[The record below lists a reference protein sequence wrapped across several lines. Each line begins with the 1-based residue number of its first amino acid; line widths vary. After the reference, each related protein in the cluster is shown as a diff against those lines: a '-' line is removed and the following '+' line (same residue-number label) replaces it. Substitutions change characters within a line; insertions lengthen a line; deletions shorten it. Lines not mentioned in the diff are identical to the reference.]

1 MATLNPGT
9 IYTGPDLVEDSK
21 IQRVTRF
28 PAAADFRSPVQPP
41 AGLDSWQVQSGNFRA
56 PPPYETPQTGNLMET
71 QGVVGG
77 YQPSQNWAYDASRVA
92 AQNAFAKQKRMS
104 SHLNK
109 SRSKRRN
116 KPFGQTMR
124 PAIAVDTSYSRH
136 RGPAPRQVFPA
147 AVGGLFATG
156 KPGMVPPEE
165 EKAPSKF
172 KWLGLAKSASIR
184 KLRSDD
190 RKESLDKL
198 APTYELQEKGSYPE
212 DDGFRFKSKTMRR
225 NAPEVKPETK
235 PVMVPFVPGPPPDP
249 PVAQISVPETP
260 ENIQPPRMSPLDVS
274 PSDRPITVGLTVS
287 PEQVSDYDTPQSAQ
301 SGNNLGVHPA
311 NHQRSNS
318 PASAETPTIIVTPA
332 REKAGWL
339 FPIDNRPRPASSVYS
354 RATNAY
360 TMYNPSREYIPPVP
374 AIPANFE
381 TRNDNSPGGISTAN
395 GFVVSESPS
404 PSEPAP
410 PQPAASSKAQEIANT
425 KKPRVTSDATLFE
438 EDQTPQSAG
447 TLRGPTGLYIDTN
460 IPPTPHRSKG
470 WWNIIT
476 TPFEFTPSRFRFAP
490 GTPSDASTPM
500 IPMIL
505 SRFSRSPDLH
515 RNFSARSRAA
525 QTPQSSTTAFTSPA
539 TWERSSSDESPVRT
553 HDDLGISTIPSR
565 ESLDRSYQPE
575 GAQSAISASDREI
588 PVALGPGFEA
598 KADSPTNP
606 APPSHNNSNNVFHLS
621 NHYHFNGVPFY
632 RDRDF
637 VRSDT
642 LRSTDTTPVVA
653 VASLGTVLSARA
665 VHEPHDP
672 TSTPRSMNAYVEDAP
687 AEPRAATAAATPRRS
702 TSTRRSSRP
711 HDISMPAPAGV
722 IPSSRRTSADVPV
735 SSRRTSS
742 EIPQSNQRPA
752 AGFLYSNHRAAEA
765 PYSNQREQAPAPY
778 SNPPAPA
785 EAPYFPPPP
794 TQVHHHHHHQ
804 QNNYFTQDPPS
815 YGSPNEPLE
824 RGGTRRP
831 FPGSPHYTEK
841 VQKAPKAPKAPRR
854 KGAGGYW
861 HLFPKRN
868 HAKQDP
874 NDPAAKKK
882 KKRRCCC
889 WCCCIFFLILLII
902 MAALLGTLLPR
913 RHSSD
918 GGTSGTSSTG
928 GSSTSPDGSPS
939 ATNVPDTPS
948 VWLNLTGFPPIPT
961 GVATIAQPDNNY
973 EESGCVSPQTMWSCA
988 VPKEQQQ
995 ELEPNEPNQPNFK
1008 FQIKFV
1014 NGTISNTTAL
1024 QPTKVK
1030 RSIQQRRWLN
1040 FLRTRDEPT
1049 PSPSAPSREDQ
1060 AFLGNTTD
1068 GNSSPFA
1075 GEDTPFFISFLNGEH
1090 VSSKRLAKRQSSTN
1104 GTIADIIPDP
1114 DIASDGTA
1122 AAANLLFFPANQP
1135 LKLYNRGTPTEHYG
1149 FYNYF
1154 DRSIFLKN
1162 NIAVNSTDTGEIQA
1176 DRDGGS
1182 TKDAAKVRCTW
1193 RQTRYLVQIWTNS
1206 EDSKALLPTST
1217 SSGAS
1222 STASSA
1228 VNFDRPG
1235 SFPYPVTITLD
1246 RHGGN
1251 ITEKMIYCYG
1261 MDDEGRII
1269 DDSAKLQLENRDFSG
1284 TLVNPASGPF
1294 GNVNVTLAEGGPGG
1308 IDGGTGGC
1316 GCKWRNWENA

>member
-9 IYTGPDLVEDSK
+9 TYANSDFVDGDSK

-28 PAAADFRSPVQPP
+28 PGAADFRSPAQPP
-41 AGLDSWQVQSGNFRA
+41 AGLDSWQAQSGDFRA
-56 PPPYETPQTGNLMET
+56 PPPYETSQVDDAMEN
-71 QGVVGG
+71 QGVAGG
-77 YQPSQNWAYDASRVA
+77 YHPSQNWEYDASRVA
-92 AQNAFAKQKRMS
+92 ARNAFAKQKRLS

-109 SRSKRRN
+109 SKSKRRN

-124 PAIAVDTSYSRH
+124 PAIAVDTNYTRH

-156 KPGMVPPEE
+156 KPGMVSPEE
-165 EKAPSKF
+165 DKAPSKF
-172 KWLGLAKSASIR
+172 KWLGLVKSASMR
-184 KLRSDD
+184 KLRPDD
-190 RKESLDKL
+190 RKESFEKL
-198 APTYELQEKGSYPE
+198 APTYELQEKAPLPE
-212 DDGFRFKSKTMRR
+212 DDGYRFKAKTMRR

-235 PVMVPFVPGPPPDP
+235 PVMVPFVPGPPPDLP
-249 PVAQISVPETP
+249 IAHIRLPETP
-260 ENIQPPRMSPLDVS
+260 EETQPPRMSPLDVS
-274 PSDRPITVGLTVS
+274 PSDRPITIGLTVS
-287 PEQVSDYDTPQSAQ
+287 PEQVSEHDTPQS
-301 SGNNLGVHPA
+301 VHSRDFLDVHSA
-311 NHQRSNS
+311 GRQRSPS
-318 PASAETPTIIVTPA
+318 PGSAETPTIIVTPA

-339 FPIDNRPRPASSVYS
+339 FPTMDNRPRPASSVYS

-360 TMYNPSREYIPPVP
+360 TVYNPSREHIPPVP
-374 AIPANFE
+374 AIPASFE
-381 TRNDNSPGGISTAN
+381 IRNDNSPGGISTAN
-395 GFVVSESPS
+395 GFVISET
-404 PSEPAP
+404 PSEAAP
-410 PQPAASSKAQEIANT
+410 PQPAVSSKAQEIANT
-425 KKPRVTSDATLFE
+425 KKPRVTSEATLFE
-438 EDQTPQSAG
+438 EDNTPQSAG
-447 TLRGPTGLYIDTN
+447 SLRGPTGLYIDTN
-460 IPPTPHRSKG
+460 IPPTPHRSRG
-470 WWNIIT
+470 WWNVIT

-490 GTPSDASTPM
+490 STPSDASTPIM
-500 IPMIL
+500 PML
-505 SRFSRSPDLH
+505 PSFLSRSPDLR

-525 QTPQSSTTAFTSPA
+525 QTPQSSSTAFSPA
-539 TWERSSSDESPVRT
+539 SWERSSLDESPART
-553 HDDLGISTIPSR
+553 HDDLGISTVRSR
-565 ESLDRSYQPE
+565 ESLNRSYQPE

-588 PVALGPGFEA
+588 PVALGQGFEP
-598 KADSPTNP
+598 KSDSNTNP
-606 APPSHNNSNNVFHLS
+606 APPSHSHDSNNAFHFS
-621 NHYHFNGVPFY
+621 SHYHSNGVPFY
-632 RDRDF
+632 RDEDF
-637 VRSDT
+637 VRRDT
-642 LRSTDTTPVVA
+642 VRSTDTTPVVA

-665 VHEPHDP
+665 VHEPHNLTD
-672 TSTPRSMNAYVEDAP
+672 TPRSMNAYVEDAP

-722 IPSSRRTSADVPV
+722 IPSSRRTSADVPY
-735 SSRRTSS
+735 SSRRASAET
-742 EIPQSNQRPA
+742 PRSNQHAA
-752 AGFLYSNHRAAEA
+752 AGFPYSNHRAAEDIH
-765 PYSNQREQAPAPY
+765 PSQREQAPAPY

-785 EAPYFPPPP
+785 QAPYFPPPP
-794 TQVHHHHHHQ
+794 TQVHHHHQHH
-804 QNNYFTQDPPS
+804 NYFAQEPPS
-815 YGSPNEPLE
+815 YGNPNEPLE

-841 VQKAPKAPKAPRR
+841 PQKAPKAPKAPRQ

-861 HLFPKRN
+861 SLFSKA
-868 HAKQDP
+868 AKHDP
-874 NDPAAKKK
+874 SDPLAKKK

-889 WCCCIFFLILLII
+889 WCFCITILLILLII

-913 RHSSD
+913 NKGSDDSS
-918 GGTSGTSSTG
+918 SSTG

-961 GVATIAQPDNNY
+961 GVATIAEPDNSY
-973 EESGCVSPQTMWSCA
+973 EESGCVSPETMWSCA

-995 ELEPNEPNQPNFK
+995 DLEPNEPNQPNFK

-1024 QPTKVK
+1024 QPTKTK
-1030 RSIQQRRWLN
+1030 RSIQHRRWLN

-1049 PSPSAPSREDQ
+1049 PSPSAPSHEDQ

-1068 GNSSPFA
+1068 GASSPFA
-1075 GEDTPFFISFLNGEH
+1075 GEDTPFFISFLNGDH
-1090 VSSKRLAKRQSSTN
+1090 VSSKRLAKRATN
-1104 GTIADIIPDP
+1104 GSIADIIPAP
-1114 DIASDGTA
+1114 DVASDGTA

-1135 LKLYNRGTPTEHYG
+1135 LKLYNRGAADEHYG

-1193 RQTRYLVQIWTNS
+1193 RQTRYLVQIWTQS
-1206 EDSKALLPTST
+1206 SGSKALLATST
-1217 SSGAS
+1217 SSGAAA
-1222 STASSA
+1222 TASSG
-1228 VNFDRPG
+1228 VDFDRPG

-1261 MDDEGRII
+1261 MDDDGKII
-1269 DDSAKLQLENRDFSG
+1269 DDSAKLQLENRDFGG

-1294 GNVNVTLAEGGPGG
+1294 GDVNVTLADGGPGG

>member
-1 MATLNPGT
+1 MATLNPN
-9 IYTGPDLVEDSK
+9 PDFVDRDVK

-28 PAAADFRSPVQPP
+28 PAAADFRSPAQPP
-41 AGLDSWQVQSGNFRA
+41 AGLDSWHAQAGNFRA
-56 PPPYETPQTGNLMET
+56 PPPYETPRTDDAMDK
-71 QGVVGG
+71 QGIVVG
-77 YQPSQNWAYDASRVA
+77 YQPSQSWEYDASRVA
-92 AQNAFAKQKRMS
+92 ARQAFTKQKRLS

-109 SRSKRRN
+109 SKSKRRN

-124 PAIAVDTSYSRH
+124 PTIAVDTNYSRH

-156 KPGMVPPEE
+156 RPGMVSPEE

-172 KWLGLAKSASIR
+172 KWLGLVKSASIR
-184 KLRSDD
+184 KLRPED
-190 RKESLDKL
+190 RKESFDTL
-198 APTYELQEKGSYPE
+198 APSYELQEKGPMPA
-212 DDGFRFKSKTMRR
+212 DDGFHFKAKTMRR

-235 PVMVPFVPGPPPDP
+235 PFMVPFVPGPPPDP
-249 PVAQISVPETP
+249 PVVHIGVPETP
-260 ENIQPPRMSPLDVS
+260 EGTKPPRMSPLDVS
-274 PSDRPITVGLTVS
+274 PSDRPITIGLTVS
-287 PEQVSDYDTPQSAQ
+287 PEQVSEHDTPQS
-301 SGNNLGVHPA
+301 VHSRDFLDVHSA
-311 NHQRSNS
+311 GGQRSPS
-318 PASAETPTIIVTPA
+318 PGSAETPTIIVTPA

-339 FPIDNRPRPASSVYS
+339 FPAMDNRPRPASSVYS

-360 TMYNPSREYIPPVP
+360 TVYNPSREHIPPVP
-374 AIPANFE
+374 AIPANFG

-395 GFVVSESPS
+395 GFVISET
-404 PSEPAP
+404 PSEPEP
-410 PQPAASSKAQEIANT
+410 PQPGPSSKAQEIANT
-425 KKPRVTSDATLFE
+425 KKARVTSDATLFE
-438 EDQTPQSAG
+438 EDNTPQSAG
-447 TLRGPTGLYIDTN
+447 SLRGPTGLYIDTK
-460 IPPTPHRSKG
+460 IPPTPYRSQG
-470 WWNIIT
+470 WWNVIT
-476 TPFEFTPSRFRFAP
+476 TPFEFTPSRFRFASN
-490 GTPSDASTPM
+490 TPSDASTP
-500 IPMIL
+500 IL
-505 SRFSRSPDLH
+505 PLRRSFFSRSPDLR

-525 QTPQSSTTAFTSPA
+525 QTPQSSSTAFSPES
-539 TWERSSSDESPVRT
+539 WERSSLDESPART
-553 HDDLGISTIPSR
+553 HDDLGISTVPSR

-588 PVALGPGFEA
+588 PVALGQGFEA
-598 KADSPTNP
+598 ARSDSNTNP
-606 APPSHNNSNNVFHLS
+606 APPSHNNDSNNVFHLS
-621 NHYHFNGVPFY
+621 SHYNFNGVPFY
-632 RDRDF
+632 RDEDF
-637 VRSDT
+637 VRRDT
-642 LRSTDTTPVVA
+642 VRSTDTTPVVA

-665 VHEPHDP
+665 VHEPYNL
-672 TSTPRSMNAYVEDAP
+672 TNTPRSMNAYVEDAS
-687 AEPRAATAAATPRRS
+687 AEPRAASAAATPRRS

-711 HDISMPAPAGV
+711 HDISMPAPAGA
-722 IPSSRRTSADVPV
+722 IPSSRRTSADAPF
-735 SSRRTSS
+735 SSRRASAETHR
-742 EIPQSNQRPA
+742 SNQHPA
-752 AGFLYSNHRAAEA
+752 AGFPYSSHRAAEE
-765 PYSNQREQAPAPY
+765 PHPSQREQAPY

-785 EAPYFPPPP
+785 QVPYFPPPP
-794 TQVHHHHHHQ
+794 TQVHHHHHQ
-804 QNNYFTQDPPS
+804 QHNYFTQEPPS

-841 VQKAPKAPKAPRR
+841 PQKAAKAPKAPRQ

-861 HLFPKRN
+861 HLFPKR
-868 HAKQDP
+868 AKADP
-874 NDPAAKKK
+874 NDPLAKK

-889 WCCCIFFLILLII
+889 WCCCITFLLILLII

-913 RHSSD
+913 GRSSD
-918 GGTSGTSSTG
+918 GGSSSSTG

-961 GVATIAQPDNNY
+961 GVATIAEPDNSY
-973 EESGCVSPQTMWSCA
+973 AESGCVSPETMWSCA

-995 ELEPNEPNQPNFK
+995 DLAPNEPDQPNFK

-1024 QPTKVK
+1024 QPTKTK
-1030 RSIQQRRWLN
+1030 RSIQHRRWLN

-1049 PSPSAPSREDQ
+1049 ASPSAPSHEDQ

-1068 GNSSPFA
+1068 GASAPFA
-1075 GEDTPFFISFLNGEH
+1075 GEDTPFYISFLNGDH

-1104 GTIADIIPDP
+1104 GSIADIIPAP
-1114 DIASDGTA
+1114 DVASDGTA

-1135 LKLYNRGTPTEHYG
+1135 LKLYNRGAADEHYG

-1162 NIAVNSTDTGEIQA
+1162 NMAVNSTDTGEIQA

-1193 RQTRYLVQIWTNS
+1193 RQTRYLVQIWTQS
-1206 EDSKALLPTST
+1206 STSKALLATST
-1217 SSGAS
+1217 SSGA
-1222 STASSA
+1222 ASSA
-1228 VNFDRPG
+1228 SSAADFDRPG

-1261 MDDEGRII
+1261 MDDDGKII
-1269 DDSAKLQLENRDFSG
+1269 DDSAKLQLENRDFGG
-1284 TLVNPASGPF
+1284 TLVNPAQGPF
-1294 GNVNVTLAEGGPGG
+1294 GDVNVTLAEGGPGG